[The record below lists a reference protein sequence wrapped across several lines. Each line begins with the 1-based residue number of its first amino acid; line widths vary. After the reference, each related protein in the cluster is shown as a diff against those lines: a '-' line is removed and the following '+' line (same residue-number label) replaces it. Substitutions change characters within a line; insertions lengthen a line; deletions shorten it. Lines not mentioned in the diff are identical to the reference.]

1 MAARAMS
8 TLLAATHRPDSA
20 GASSAP
26 DSALLEAEV
35 KIGCTNAMLLA
46 LDRELR
52 IAYIVGDVFELRSD
66 DAAYLLDIEPAAFRK
81 RLSRA
86 RMRLRAFMQQHCGL
100 IEGRANCRC
109 ANRVDA
115 AVEMGRV
122 NPATLLFAT
131 HPPPSAR
138 RLPVLEA
145 VGEME
150 TLHAIAGVFQSHPR
164 YRAPER
170 LLRSV
175 RAVIESGRFRL
186 VE

>member
-1 MAARAMS
+1 ARAMS
-8 TLLAATHRPDSA
+8 TLLQSDTQSAAVDANVKRSRLESEELTFSALGEQLERAATHRPDSA

-26 DSALLEAEV
+26 DNALLEAEV

-66 DAAYLLDIEPAAFRK
+66 DAAYLLDIEPAGFRK

-100 IEGRANCRC
+100 IEGRASCRH
-109 ANRVDA
+109 
-115 AVEMGRV
+115 E
-122 NPATLLFAT
+122 
-131 HPPPSAR
+131 
-138 RLPVLEA
+138 
-145 VGEME
+145 
-150 TLHAIAGVFQSHPR
+150 IAGVFQSHPR